1 MLLDEKGRMVQSM
14 RSWTTLQP
22 GETAS
27 CVGCHE
33 PLNQA
38 PDFRSGN
45 VEVGRALVSL
55 KKPPRGFS
63 FTKDVQTILNRR
75 CVSCH
80 NPQKNANIPDFTDAP
95 AADTRSKRR
104 WSQAYVS
111 LTCARQFLAGT
122 SDQHWGAIPNNPKG
136 YVNWIHSASVPTPIP
151 PLANGSRVSRLFT
164 EKLDKGHV
172 KDLTDAEKRII
183 ACWIDLGVPFCGDYF
198 EANAWDE
205 KELERWKY
213 FSEKR
218 ERFVTEGEP
227 Q

>member
-1 MLLDEKGRMVQSM
+1 M

-45 VEVGRALVSL
+45 VEAGRAFASL
-55 KKPPRGFS
+55 TKPLRGFS

-75 CVSCH
+75 CVTCH
-80 NPQKNANIPDFTDAP
+80 NPLKNAKIPDFTDAP
-95 AADTRSKRR
+95 VSDARSKRR

-111 LTCARQFLAGT
+111 LTCARQFLANT

-136 YVNWIHSASVPTPIP
+136 YVNWIHSASKPTPIP
-151 PLANGSRVSRLFT
+151 PLVNGSRVSRLFT
-164 EKLDKGHV
+164 EKLDKGHA
-172 KDLTDAEKRII
+172 KGITDKEKRTL
-183 ACWIDLGVPFCGDYF
+183 ACWIDLGVPFCGNYEEGADWTDA
-198 EANAWDE
+198 ECA
-205 KELERWKY
+205 RWK
-213 FSEKR
+213 SCVEKR
-218 ERFVTEGEP
+218 RRTASAEYGRD
-227 Q
+227 